1 MRRKDEVMQRLWN
14 FEKFGTKPA
23 IIDDKGDSLS
33 YRELG
38 EFCKDIA
45 SLSLNRSLF
54 MMFCENTIGA
64 LSCYYSFLN
73 NGFPLMLLSS
83 GLSSEA
89 KDNLMKI
96 YHPGFMIL
104 PEKQRNE
111 YPFMKEVWR
120 VKDYVVLKT
129 NYDKLYPVYSDLA
142 LLLSTSG
149 STGSVKFVRQTFE
162 NTIFNAKTLSEM
174 LGMTSDERTVTSLPM
189 YYTYGLS
196 FINTTFLIGATM
208 MVTKRSFMEEDF
220 WDFVED
226 QKVTAFNGVA
236 NAYDMLMRI
245 GIFEEE
251 FPNLKL
257 MTQAGNKLSNEI
269 QKYLGDYADK
279 YGKKFVVIYGLCET
293 TCHIA
298 YLPSENCLEKPGS
311 VGIPIPGGK
320 IYLADDE
327 GNEINEPD
335 RDGQVI
341 YEGPNVTMGY
351 ALSGEDLC
359 KDDEWHGKVQTG
371 DMARRDSDG
380 YYHITGRI
388 KRYIKIAGNRISLD
402 EIDENIMKALH
413 IFSVSSGTDDDLVV
427 FVNGEDEKTAV
438 SQFVK
443 KALPVARTCLRVKQ
457 IDEFPR
463 NEAGKIMYGE
473 LKKLL

>member
-1 MRRKDEVMQRLWN
+1 MRRKDEVMQRIWN

-45 SLSLNRSLF
+45 SLNLNRSLF

-269 QKYLGDYADK
+269 QKYLNT
-279 YGKKFVVIYGLCET
+279 V
-293 TCHIA
+293 
-298 YLPSENCLEKPGS
+298 
-311 VGIPIPGGK
+311 
-320 IYLADDE
+320 
-327 GNEINEPD
+327 
-335 RDGQVI
+335 RD
-341 YEGPNVTMGY
+341 
-351 ALSGEDLC
+351 L
-359 KDDEWHGKVQTG
+359 
-371 DMARRDSDG
+371 
-380 YYHITGRI
+380 
-388 KRYIKIAGNRISLD
+388 
-402 EIDENIMKALH
+402 
-413 IFSVSSGTDDDLVV
+413 
-427 FVNGEDEKTAV
+427 
-438 SQFVK
+438 
-443 KALPVARTCLRVKQ
+443 
-457 IDEFPR
+457 
-463 NEAGKIMYGE
+463 
-473 LKKLL
+473 